1 MVLTAVGLNEIDG
14 GQGWDGVAVEH
25 KHKNA
30 QRHGDLGIEKMNKTE
45 RRN

>member
-1 MVLTAVGLNEIDG
+1 MVLTAAGLNEIDG

-25 KHKNA
+25 KHKKV
-30 QRHGDLGIEKMNKTE
+30 QRHQDLGIEKMNKTK